1 MRHRVAMSNKNR
13 ARSAAACRSTPR
25 RPLNS
30 RGDSPRRGRTRL
42 VQRFVALLA
51 PDVRLLQ
58 PVTPTI
64 VGSDAA
70 RREFTRLLAW
80 LPDVHGVVD
89 AWAASG
95 DTILIAWRLR
105 FTLGRAPFE
114 LRIVDR
120 LVTRDGV
127 IAEREAYFDSL
138 RFLLATLSRPAAW
151 KGYFCGTAVAFR
163 AATPEG
169 KTARRRVSR
178 AWTVR
183 QARSTLGGEAQ
194 SFLSLNC
201 VLVFLL
207 AGALI
212 VVSQQTPSLFRS

>member
-1 MRHRVAMSNKNR
+1 MSLDAEATAEL
-13 ARSAAACRSTPR
+13 ARRFTEAWAHP
-25 RPLNS
+25 N
-30 RGDSPRRGRTRL
+30 
-42 VQRFVALLA
+42 VERFVALLA

-151 KGYFCGTAVAFR
+151 KGYLRYRGCL
-163 AATPEG
+163 P
-169 KTARRRVSR
+169 
-178 AWTVR
+178 
-183 QARSTLGGEAQ
+183 GGDA
-194 SFLSLNC
+194 
-201 VLVFLL
+201 
-207 AGALI
+207 
-212 VVSQQTPSLFRS
+212 